1 MGMLMHR
8 HKSYRE
14 RHKAQAEPEPPAPAE
29 AAPAE
34 EKQLADMLVAEL
46 REVAAAEGVDLTGLK
61 KKDEFR
67 AAIEAA
73 RKAAAEAA
81 QEPQE
86 PQGSQGDG
94 DDGGGDTPASDD
106 GPAGQDQ
113 TQTQE

>member
-14 RHKAQAEPEPPAPAE
+14 RHQAAEPAPPAPAVP

-34 EKQLADMLVAEL
+34 KPLADMTIAEM
-46 REVAAAEGVDLTGLK
+46 REVATAQGIDLGAAK
-61 KKDEFR
+61 KRQEILDTITTELEAR
-67 AAIEAA
+67 A
-73 RKAAAEAA
+73 KAA